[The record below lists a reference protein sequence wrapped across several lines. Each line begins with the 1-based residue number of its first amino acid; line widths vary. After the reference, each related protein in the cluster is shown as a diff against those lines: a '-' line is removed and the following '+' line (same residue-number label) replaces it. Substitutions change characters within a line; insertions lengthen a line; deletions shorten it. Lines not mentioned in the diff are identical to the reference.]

1 MKPKKQKTN
10 TSPLE
15 EFEQEM
21 VFIWIR
27 SNQIRYPKL
36 QLAYSTL
43 NGVRLSPRL
52 RAKMKRQG
60 NRRGVPDIVLPVRSH
75 DQKYSGLYLELK
87 RCRGGSVSKE
97 QKAYI
102 SKLQEEGY
110 MAVVAKGHRAAIG
123 VVKRYLK
130 MVTEKEGSGHER
142 RRY

>member
-1 MKPKKQKTN
+1 MN

-21 VFIWIR
+21 IFIWIR
-27 SNQIRYPKL
+27 KNQIQYPKL

-60 NRRGVPDIVLPVRSH
+60 NRRGVPDIVLPVKSH

-87 RCRGGSVSKE
+87 RCQGGSVSKE
-97 QKAYI
+97 QRDYI

-110 MAVVAKGHRAAIG
+110 MAAVAKGHMAAIE
-123 VVKRYLK
+123 VVKNYLGE
-130 MVTEKEGSGHER
+130 TDER
-142 RRY
+142 RRL